1 MTYPRASIAHIA
13 WSTSST
19 AAMINGMDLHLLAA
33 QYVLGLLCTEE
44 LSSIATD
51 LLVGGVESPSFVLLA
66 GALPSD
72 PVPDLRDLFEAG
84 LRECSIE
91 MSRVAAALRVKRHL
105 ASQVASGK
113 LAPESGAAQIIA
125 LYDKVGD
132 EVPPDE
138 KFAGDALGIAR
149 LLALYYDFDDI
160 APWDPAWKDIEREII
175 DECRAIAGA

>member
-1 MTYPRASIAHIA
+1 
-13 WSTSST
+13 
-19 AAMINGMDLHLLAA
+19 MDLHLLAA
-33 QYVLGLLCTEE
+33 QYVVGLLRTEE

-72 PVPDLRDLFEAG
+72 PVPDLRDLLEAG
-84 LRECSIE
+84 LNECGIE
-91 MSRVAAALRVKRHL
+91 MPSRVAAARQVTLHL
-105 ASQVASGK
+105 ASQVATGR
-113 LAPESGAAQIIA
+113 LPPESGAAQMVD
-125 LYDKVGD
+125 LYLEVGD
-132 EVPPDE
+132 QLPPGE

-149 LLALYYDFDDI
+149 LLALYYDFDDV